1 MKREWIKIHNK
12 ETAIKVANT
21 EIEAVRVKEIVKQGE
36 RVYQDGRIGIAG
48 GVGEQTKDTLS
59 RSAEENLDAGI
70 PYPYEIEGPIKAH
83 RNFTKEIFDS
93 EALLNLTETILKV
106 FKTEFDAYRFSHM
119 VTMTETHVT
128 MKNTKGLDLSY
139 KDAFLEIGF
148 LIKEKTSANL
158 MDAVT
163 LYRGRTFDME
173 AYLDFQRKY
182 LNALSKQES
191 LPTGRVPVFFIDESV
206 LFGFLQRALNGEQYT
221 KESSVFSG
229 KLGEKLFDER
239 VTLYQS
245 RRSEQLF
252 QPFFDAEGCILPS
265 DEIALIDRGRLIHVA
280 ADKRTAAQYGLPHI
294 GSASGE
300 YDSKPT
306 LGTLP
311 LRFKVENGSAKDAL
325 KGEQAIL
332 VMMASGGDFTSDGQF
347 ASPVQGAFL
356 FDGEAI
362 LGKLPECIIRGNL
375 YDMLGKDYMGTFR
388 SPLYMG
394 EEEVVT
400 GHYLDVQPLE
410 SR

>member
-158 MDAVT
+158 
-163 LYRGRTFDME
+163 
-173 AYLDFQRKY
+173 
-182 LNALSKQES
+182 
-191 LPTGRVPVFFIDESV
+191 
-206 LFGFLQRALNGEQYT
+206 
-221 KESSVFSG
+221 
-229 KLGEKLFDER
+229 
-239 VTLYQS
+239 
-245 RRSEQLF
+245 
-252 QPFFDAEGCILPS
+252 
-265 DEIALIDRGRLIHVA
+265 
-280 ADKRTAAQYGLPHI
+280 
-294 GSASGE
+294 
-300 YDSKPT
+300 
-306 LGTLP
+306 
-311 LRFKVENGSAKDAL
+311 
-325 KGEQAIL
+325 
-332 VMMASGGDFTSDGQF
+332 
-347 ASPVQGAFL
+347 
-356 FDGEAI
+356 
-362 LGKLPECIIRGNL
+362 
-375 YDMLGKDYMGTFR
+375 
-388 SPLYMG
+388 
-394 EEEVVT
+394 
-400 GHYLDVQPLE
+400 
-410 SR
+410 